1 MKATYQIVGSQ
12 QFEYIMVENEVENHG
27 QAVEC
32 YNDLKHAFVGSN
44 LPVGEGLDQKTWN
57 RVLEEYLNTGSVV
70 DGTNLYE
77 QMSTIQKTVMQ
88 EIKKCFK
95 RMKAH
100 LPEEIKE

>member
-1 MKATYQIVGSQ
+1 MKVTYHIPTEQYGYVEIEKEWNGSD
-12 QFEYIMVENEVENHG
+12 EDAIEGYKALRSPE
-27 QAVEC
+27 
-32 YNDLKHAFVGSN
+32 
-44 LPVGEGLDQKTWN
+44 LPSGEGLDQKTWN
-57 RVLEEYLNTGSVV
+57 RVLEEYLNTGSLV

>member
-1 MKATYQIVGSQ
+1 MKVTYHIPTEQFGYVEIEKEWNGSD
-12 QFEYIMVENEVENHG
+12 EDAIEGYKTAKSPEM
-27 QAVEC
+27 
-32 YNDLKHAFVGSN
+32 
-44 LPVGEGLDQKTWN
+44 PVGEGLDQKTWN
-57 RVLEEYLNTGSVV
+57 RTLEEYLNTGSVI

-77 QMSTIQKTVMQ
+77 QMSMTQKIVMQ